1 MDTLSRQDLIY
12 AARALRVAALVDE
25 KKAEEPVFFSS
36 RDIFKNAAQAQRAL
50 ADKFERVAGQMPPT
64 PAAENPNTPPS
75 VVSCAPSRSSPPSDR
90 PTPFAPKRHV

>member
-25 KKAEEPVFFSS
+25 RKAEEPVFFSS
-36 RDIFKNAAQAQRAL
+36 RDIFKNAAQAQRDL

-75 VVSCAPSRSSPPSDR
+75 AAPRAPSRSFPPAAT
-90 PTPFAPKRHV
+90 PTPFSPKRRV